1 MDYNTQPTTNPYVM
15 MSYFCKNNQ
24 GLTDFWQLYVYLKFL
39 KYFQV
44 IYNDSISVH
53 MGQNIFGN
61 HCPFTRPH
69 GRAKMVLP
77 GFIETVFLKLNSL
90 KEELAKGELMV
101 QVRLI
106 PSYKVR
112 VIGVPQSGIITIKY
126 F

>member
-1 MDYNTQPTTNPYVM
+1 MRAFQFIWGKI
-15 MSYFCKNNQ
+15 S
-24 GLTDFWQLYVYLKFL
+24 LK
-39 KYFQV
+39 
-44 IYNDSISVH
+44 
-53 MGQNIFGN
+53 N
-61 HCPFTRPH
+61 HCPFTQPH